1 MRLLGFFAVVGA
13 LLTAA
18 GTASANPPPSPYNPP
33 RILNKTT
40 EPATAPATT
49 PAPTAPTS
57 APSVTQGAV
66 TQGAGVVPPE
76 PAGAPAAR
84 QTVSPAAPAGIA
96 DAERPAA
103 KPSAP
108 PPKPPSLVARID
120 LTRQTMTV
128 SAHGKPLHTW
138 TISSGAAG
146 YETPTG
152 SFRPTRTEE
161 IWYSTQYDDAPMPHS
176 VFFNGGIATH
186 ATNATRRLGS
196 PASHGCVRLAPR
208 NAERFYDLVHE
219 HGMRRT
225 RIVVVGKTPES
236 AIAASRRPAR
246 TREARRYEDDED
258 DRPRAARRAPRRLNY
273 GDRYGYAPP
282 RPYYAPPRLVYPGD
296 QPRYIQ
302 RW

>member
-13 LLTAA
+13 LSTVAVTAL
-18 GTASANPPPSPYNPP
+18 ANPPTSPYSPP
-33 RILNKTT
+33 RILNKTA
-40 EPATAPATT
+40 EPATAPVAS
-49 PAPTAPTS
+49 PPPTAPTS
-57 APSVTQGAV
+57 APSPTPGASV
-66 TQGAGVVPPE
+66 AVPE
-76 PAGAPAAR
+76 PAGAAAVDSTVSPPVPAGTVAAEKPAAR
-84 QTVSPAAPAGIA
+84 PPA
-96 DAERPAA
+96 
-103 KPSAP
+103 
-108 PPKPPSLVARID
+108 PPKPPSLVAKID

-138 TISSGAAG
+138 AISSGAAG

-236 AIAASRRPAR
+236 AMAVSRRPSR

-258 DRPRAARRAPRRLNY
+258 DRPRAVRRAPRRLYY

-282 RPYYAPPRLVYPGD
+282 QPYYAPPRLVYPGD